1 MKLHDILKNDTD
13 SLGDDHLGSSINN
26 PIRKDAF
33 KISNSDKIKL
43 IQEKMH
49 DILEIIGMDM
59 NDDSLKGTP
68 KRVAKMFVN
77 EIFGGLNPE
86 NKPVA
91 STFDNKFKYGEMLVE
106 KNITLY
112 STCEHHL
119 LPIVGLAHVAYI
131 SSGTVVGLSKMNR
144 IVKYYADRPQV
155 QERLNIQIVKE
166 LKEV

>member
-33 KISNSDKIKL
+33 KISNLDKIKL

-77 EIFGGLNPE
+77 EIFGGLNPD

-91 STFDNKFKYGEMLVE
+91 STFDNKFKYG
-106 KNITLY
+106 
-112 STCEHHL
+112 
-119 LPIVGLAHVAYI
+119 
-131 SSGTVVGLSKMNR
+131 
-144 IVKYYADRPQV
+144 
-155 QERLNIQIVKE
+155 
-166 LKEV
+166 